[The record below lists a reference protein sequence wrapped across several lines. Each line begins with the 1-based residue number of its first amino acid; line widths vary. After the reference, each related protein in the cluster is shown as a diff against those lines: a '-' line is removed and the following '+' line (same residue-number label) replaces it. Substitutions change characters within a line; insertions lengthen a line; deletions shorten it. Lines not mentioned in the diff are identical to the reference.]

1 MEFRLLGPIE
11 ASIGDNAVEFTS
23 GRQRKLVALLLFCR
37 GQVVPLNRI
46 IDALWDGDPPVT
58 AKGQVQNCVFGLR
71 RQFRELGTA
80 ELISTAPIGYA
91 IRVPD
96 GSLDIA
102 NFERLAGD
110 GAARA
115 AEGRPEEAVRGLR
128 AALALWR
135 GQAAANVDGRLLQAI
150 AGRLNEDR
158 MRVIEEC
165 VDLELSLGRHHRLV
179 GELSELVASYP
190 LRERLRAQHMLALY
204 RSGRQAEALESFQ
217 EIRQVLMDD
226 LGLQPGEELSA
237 MQRAILVQDTAIG
250 LPREAPHRAAS
261 QATPYMGVP
270 RQLPATTADFTGRQR
285 LLAEITRELSD
296 PPPQAAGRCLPV
308 ACLKGEGGAGKTAL
322 AVHAAHE
329 VRHRYPDGQLFVQ
342 MQDADG
348 RPADPMELLAQII
361 SSLGRSPS
369 SLPDTLPER
378 ISAYRSW
385 IGERRILIILDD
397 VTSVAQ
403 AVALMPGNPDCGVII
418 TSRNPLASL
427 PGARH
432 FTVGSLEELACAEL
446 LGKII
451 GPARTAAEPDAVRQ
465 LVRFCDRL
473 PLAVRIVAAKL
484 SSRPHWSIAHMVHRM
499 RDEPRRLDELAID
512 GIGIRAT
519 LADSYSELGPR
530 ARQLFARLGLLG
542 PADFG
547 AWVSAPLLDLD
558 PDQAEDAL
566 DELVSAHLL
575 EVRAEEDGTS
585 RFRLHD
591 LVRIYALERLAVEE
605 GAAERASTLQRLLSC
620 WLFLTADARR
630 RAHGGDHGLHGHA
643 GTWSLPDHVR
653 DRLLSSPMDWFRR
666 ERAGLVLAVT
676 LAAQTGLDEACWDL
690 AVTMALLFEADYLIE
705 DWRKTHETA
714 LEITR
719 RVGNARGE
727 AALLCSLGNLA
738 LIECP
743 MDAPRYLEPA
753 LRIFEKLG
761 DVHGRALALRGLAF
775 HDWMSGRSEQAF
787 IRYTQ
792 SLADCRA
799 VGEDIGVIDALGNMA
814 QIQMDREN
822 YEDAAQLLDLAFA
835 QDGAQNARRAMA
847 QLQHRVAELRVRTG
861 DFYGA
866 EQALGLVLGVVEAEG
881 DLLGK
886 AYALAGLGAVRIR
899 QRRYDVA
906 EANLSSA
913 LEISRHVSCTL
924 VRGRVLLS
932 LAELSLA
939 QADRERASAIVS
951 QGLVAFSETGP
962 APVMRARFLEIK
974 ARVEDEAG
982 NPRTADAARRE
993 ALELAGDAD
1002 AALSR
1007 TLAEAIAVSGGAGA
1021 RLGSITGA
1029 RFRAAFRASR
1039 LETAG
1044 KKRDESEPGAAGR
1057 SIKAK
1062 VAMASP
1068 IAAGHREGA
1077 LETEDYARR

>member
-1 MEFRLLGPIE
+1 MDFRLLGPIE
-11 ASIGDNAVEFTS
+11 GFIGDNAVEFTS
-23 GRQRKLVALLLFCR
+23 GRQRKLMALLLFYR
-37 GQVVPLNRI
+37 GQVVPLDRI
-46 IDALWDGDPPVT
+46 IDALWDGEPPVT
-58 AKGQVQNCVFGLR
+58 AKGQVQTCVFGLR
-71 RQFRELGTA
+71 RQFRELGTGD
-80 ELISTAPIGYA
+80 LIRTAPIGYA
-91 IRVPD
+91 IHVPD
-96 GSLDIA
+96 GALDIV

-110 GAARA
+110 GAVCA
-115 AEGRPEEAVRGLR
+115 AEGRLEEAVLSLR

-135 GQAAANVDGRLLQAI
+135 GQAAANVDGRLLQSM

-158 MRVIEEC
+158 IRVVEEC

-179 GELSELVASYP
+179 GELSELVAAYP
-190 LRERLRAQHMLALY
+190 LREWLRAQHMLALY

-237 MQRAILVQDTAIG
+237 MQRAILAQDTAIG
-250 LPREAPHRAAS
+250 LPREVTHRAAS
-261 QATPYMGVP
+261 HASPYMGVP

-285 LLAEITRELSD
+285 LLAEITRKLSD

-322 AVHAAHE
+322 AVHAAHG
-329 VRHRYPDGQLFVQ
+329 VRHLYPDGQLFMQ

-348 RPADPMELLAQII
+348 RPADPMELLAQLI
-361 SSLGRSPS
+361 SSLGRSLN

-378 ISAYRSW
+378 ISVYRSW
-385 IGERRILIILDD
+385 IGERRLLIILDD

-403 AVALMPGNPDCGVII
+403 AMALMPGNPDCGIII

-432 FTVGSLEELACAEL
+432 FMVGNLEESACAEL
-446 LGKII
+446 MGKII
-451 GPARTAAEPDAVRQ
+451 GTARTAAEPDAVRQ

-484 SSRPHWSIAHMVHRM
+484 SSRPHWSIAQMVHRM

-519 LADSYSELGPR
+519 LADSYSGLGPR
-530 ARQLFARLGLLG
+530 PSQLFVRLSLLG
-542 PADFG
+542 TADFG

-566 DELVSAHLL
+566 DALVSAHLL
-575 EVRAEEDGTS
+575 EVRVEEDGTS
-585 RFRLHD
+585 RFRMHD
-591 LVRIYALERLAVEE
+591 LVRIYALERFAVEE
-605 GAAERASTLQRLLSC
+605 GAAERTITLQRLLSS
-620 WLFLTADARR
+620 WLFLTADAHRR
-630 RAHGGDHGLHGHA
+630 VHGGDYGLHGHA
-643 GTWSLPDHVR
+643 DTWSLPDHVR
-653 DRLLSSPMDWFRR
+653 DRLLASPMDWFRQ

-676 LAAQTGLDEACWDL
+676 LAAQIGLDEVCWDL
-690 AVTMALLFEADYLIE
+690 AVTMATLFEADYLIE

-727 AALLCSLGNLA
+727 AALLCSLGCLA
-738 LIECP
+738 LIERP
-743 MDAPRYLEPA
+743 RDAPQYLELA

-761 DVHGRALALRGLAF
+761 DVHGRARALSGLAYC
-775 HDWMSGRSEQAF
+775 DRMSGHSEQAL
-787 IRYTQ
+787 IRYSQ

-799 VGEDIGVIDALGNMA
+799 VGEDIGVVEVLGNMA

-822 YEDAAQLLDLAFA
+822 YGDAAQLLDLAFA
-835 QDGAQNARRAMA
+835 QDGALKARRTVA
-847 QLQHRVAELRVRTG
+847 QLQYRIAELRMRTD
-861 DFYGA
+861 DFFGA
-866 EQALGLVLGVVEAEG
+866 EQALGSVLEIVKAEG
-881 DLLGK
+881 DLLGE
-886 AYALAGLGAVRIR
+886 AHALAGLGAVRIR
-899 QRRYDVA
+899 QRRYDLA

-913 LEISRHVSCTL
+913 LELSRHMDCNL
-924 VRGRVLLS
+924 VRGRVLLP

-939 QADRERASAIVS
+939 KADMERANALVTE
-951 QGLVAFSETGP
+951 GLVSFSETGW

-1007 TLAEAIAVSGGAGA
+1007 TLAEAIAVSGGTGRGGAGE
-1021 RLGSITGA
+1021 RLTPGRAVRGRGRGDGGLGEGDACHLGA
-1029 RFRAAFRASR
+1029 LPGRFRRKPLRSSR
-1039 LETAG
+1039 KE
-1044 KKRDESEPGAAGR
+1044 
-1057 SIKAK
+1057 
-1062 VAMASP
+1062 
-1068 IAAGHREGA
+1068 
-1077 LETEDYARR
+1077 AR